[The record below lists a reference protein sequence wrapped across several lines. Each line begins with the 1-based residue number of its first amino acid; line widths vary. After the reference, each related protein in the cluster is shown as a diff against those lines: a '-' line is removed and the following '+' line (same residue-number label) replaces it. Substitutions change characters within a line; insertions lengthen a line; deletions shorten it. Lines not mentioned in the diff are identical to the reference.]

1 MEDLGKRYNY
11 KYIINFIKKIFIKAN
26 LSTFDSDLIATC
38 LVKADLRGVWSHG
51 IARTSVY
58 YKRVEQGLAKAKPK
72 IKFKKVFPSVTHVD
86 GDNGLGFVVANKAIK
101 ECIKLAKKN
110 GVGIVGVNNSNH
122 FGMAAL
128 YIEEAAKNNCI
139 SWVFTNASKAIP
151 PHGSMTPHF
160 GTSPFA
166 FGCPTNNPKK
176 PFIIDMASSSVARG
190 KLKFAAQRG
199 EKIPFGLALDK
210 YGKPTND
217 GFKAFDGIM
226 LPFGGMKG
234 AAISWMMDIVSGI
247 FTGAAH
253 SGNVKNPIKDFSGPS
268 NVGHLMICIKADI
281 FQNKKN
287 FLKKIKKGIQKVK
300 MLKLAKGFK
309 EILHPGEP
317 EYKSY
322 NKNLKQGIPIS
333 KDVQLD
339 LKKLAKKMNIKSIF

>member
-1 MEDLGKRYNY
+1 MRDFEKRYNCRY
-11 KYIINFIKKIFIKAN
+11 VINFIKKIFINAN
-26 LSTFDSDLIATC
+26 LSAFDSSIVASS

-51 IARTSVY
+51 IVRASVY
-58 YKRVEQGLAKAKPK
+58 YKRIEQGLAKAKPK
-72 IKFKKVFPSVTHVD
+72 IKFKKVFPSVTHID

-128 YIEEAAKNNCI
+128 YIEVAAKNNCV

-166 FGCPTNNPKK
+166 FGCPTNNPEK

-210 YGKPTND
+210 YGKPTNN

-253 SGNVKNPIKDFSGPS
+253 SGNVKNPIKDFSTPS
-268 NVGHLMICIKADI
+268 NVGHLMICIKADV
-281 FQNKKN
+281 FQSKKD
-287 FLKKIKKGIQKVK
+287 FLKKMKTGIKKVK
-300 MLKLAKGFK
+300 KLKLAKGFK

-322 NKNLKQGIPIS
+322 IKNLKEGIPIS

-339 LKKLAKKMNIKSIF
+339 LKKLAEKLNIKSIF